1 MWACSKNHVFVLHPK
16 WVSPRPRLLLQRGP
30 RAWLRCQRASH
41 PENAASTIRETEVWV
56 GKVEA
61 YCDVRKRRAVKKKVE
76 GENRFPPRKRS
87 ERCPGGRAAKP
98 STPIGPEDRVLER
111 LKSAS
116 GGDRE
121 LWREGRSKPNP
132 KAEIPTFRVGRSQKT
147 AGRDHR
153 SPFGRLVVLSEGGTA
168 KPEGPSSGLPP
179 ARRASLILQPDPAAD
194 RSCGGRNGAFPPRC
208 AHRGTVPGSAGSG
221 LALN

>member
-1 MWACSKNHVFVLHPK
+1 M
-16 WVSPRPRLLLQRGP
+16 
-30 RAWLRCQRASH
+30 
-41 PENAASTIRETEVWV
+41 
-56 GKVEA
+56 
-61 YCDVRKRRAVKKKVE
+61 KKKVE
-76 GENRFPPRKRS
+76 GENRFPPPKRS

-121 LWREGRSKPNP
+121 LWGEGRSKPNP
-132 KAEIPTFRVGRSQKT
+132 KAEIPTFRVGRSRKT

-179 ARRASLILQPDPAAD
+179 ARRISHSSARPCCRSELRREERGFPSPLRAQRHRPRLSGVWPCSQLMAS
-194 RSCGGRNGAFPPRC
+194 
-208 AHRGTVPGSAGSG
+208 
-221 LALN
+221 